1 MTSDNHLAHALR
13 TASVG
18 REDAIFATDATSGAT
33 TTYGELWAQ
42 AAAMAGALTA
52 LGVVPGDRVAVQIEK
67 SISGLACY
75 LGTIMAGT
83 IHLPLNTGYPA
94 AEVSYFLTDAGPRI
108 FVCDPSKL
116 DALTPVAERAG
127 VTHVLTLDADGLG
140 TLTDAARDASPL
152 LHAVARGAD
161 DLAAFLYTS
170 GTTGRSKGAMLTH
183 GNLASNAAVL
193 RDLWQFTADDVLI
206 HALPVFHTHG
216 LFVAINVTLMAGG
229 AIILHRAFDAAAILA
244 DFPWATTLMGVPTFY
259 TRLLDQPGLT
269 ADACAGM
276 RLFVSGSAPMLLD
289 THLKWRDRTGH
300 TVLERYGM
308 TETCMNTSNP
318 YDGLRKP
325 GTVGLP
331 LPGVDL
337 RLADADGQAVPPGE
351 PGGIEV
357 RGPNLFK
364 GYWQMPEKTAAD
376 MRPDGWFITGDIGQ
390 IDDDG
395 YVSIVGRSKDLIIS
409 GGYNIYPKEIEALID
424 DMDGVSESSAFG
436 LPDPDFGESVAVAV
450 VLDKGATVTPDQISA
465 AIAPQLARYKHP
477 RIVHIV
483 SELPRNTMGKVQ
495 KNQLRD
501 TYAAPMSGPRDS

>member
-1 MTSDNHLAHALR
+1 MYSANCLASALR
-13 TASVG
+13 AASLG
-18 REDAIFATDATSGAT
+18 RDDAPFAIDASTGQI
-33 TTYGELWAQ
+33 TTYSALWTQ
-42 AAAMAGALTA
+42 AEAMAGALVA
-52 LGVVPGDRVAVQIEK
+52 LGVAPGDRVAMQVEK
-67 SISGLACY
+67 SIPGLACY
-75 LGTIMAGT
+75 LGTVLAGA

-94 AEVSYFLTDAGPRI
+94 AEVSYFLTDAAPRVFI
-108 FVCDPSKL
+108 CDPAKL
-116 DALTPVAERAG
+116 DTMSPVALDAG
-127 VTHVLTLDADGLG
+127 VSHVLTLDADGAG
-140 TLTDAARDASPL
+140 TLSDAAATATPL
-152 LHAVARGAD
+152 TQAVARGAD

-183 GNLASNAAVL
+183 GNLTSNADTL
-193 RDLWQFTADDVLI
+193 RDLWQFTDTDVLI

-229 AIILHRAFDAAAILA
+229 AIILHRSFDAAAVLA
-244 DFPWATTLMGVPTFY
+244 DFPRATSLMGVPTFY

-269 ADACAGM
+269 KDACAGM

-289 THLKWRDRTGH
+289 THLKWQDRTGH

-318 YDGLRKP
+318 YDGQRKP

-331 LPGVDL
+331 LPGVEL
-337 RLADADGQAVPPGE
+337 RLAEADGSPTPKGA

-376 MRPDGWFITGDIGQ
+376 MRADGWFITGDIGQ

-424 DMDGVSESSAFG
+424 DIDGVVESAAFG
-436 LPDPDFGESVAVAV
+436 VPDADFGESVAVAI
-450 VLDKGATVTPDQISA
+450 VLERGATLTPDAIKQ

-477 RIVHIV
+477 RQVHILDA
-483 SELPRNTMGKVQ
+483 LPRNTMGKVQ

-501 TYAAPMSGPRDS
+501 TFAV